1 MLQYPVFISAQH
13 EDGRREQS
21 NLKIVAASPNDA
33 IELALQQY
41 LPRFG
46 GEDGWRIATVVD
58 ELRATAPDEKS
69 GLNQPEFDD

>member
-1 MLQYPVFISAQH
+1 MLLEYPVFISAQH

-21 NLKIVAASPNDA
+21 NLKVVAESPDDA
-33 IELALQQY
+33 VEAALQQY

-58 ELRATAPDEKS
+58 ELMATDPDDEAGQS
-69 GLNQPEFDD
+69 T

>member
-1 MLQYPVFISAQH
+1 MRKYPVFISAQH

-21 NLKIVAASPNDA
+21 NLKVVAASSDDA
-33 IELALQQY
+33 VEQALKQY

-58 ELRATAPDEKS
+58 ELMATDAEEEKS
-69 GLNQPEFDD
+69 K